1 MGKVFKALLPIAL
14 TVGGFIIGGPIGAAI
29 GSFIGATLSATLFK
43 PKLPKT
49 PLAQLD
55 RLNASLNPTAPR
67 TGAFGETAL
76 GTDIRYIYPSG
87 TDQRY
92 IDYIIA
98 VAAHKVES
106 IDELWIEDRLA
117 WSSSSGYAAWT
128 NVSGARLTVATR
140 TEGTAGNA
148 INIGGAWTGSA
159 RLTGCAYIH
168 VRIDRQGTKKTDS
181 PFSGGLASRI
191 TIKGKGMPLYD
202 PRLDTTRG
210 GSGSHRADD
219 QTTWATTTARNNPAL
234 QILAYLIGWKI
245 SGKLSV
251 GRGVPLDDI
260 DFDSFIT
267 AANACDEDIDLAG
280 GGTQNRYETAGMFS
294 EGDDADTILNAL
306 AVSCNAELRDY
317 NGRIGLFVK
326 VNDLAVPVASFS
338 DQNILSGF
346 RSSTGQVSAI
356 QNVVRGRY
364 TDPSNNALYQLV
376 DYPEVSLTSVDG
388 IERVLP
394 LDLPYVQEGRRAQR
408 IAKQALQ
415 RAQYSDTYEAEFD
428 VTALKCGTGDVVEI
442 SFEALGWSDKLF
454 RVISQSLTQ
463 NGRIAMQLRI
473 EDASIYAWEED
484 ETAPVTAAAPTT
496 FDPLNSG
503 AILAAANPLWDD
515 ITGDGKPEDGATLNR
530 PGNLLK
536 DSSFTLWTLQ
546 ANVTYGAAPAGSGW
560 GEPPSNPVLLIDL
573 ATILAAGSNFE
584 TERWPA
590 NAGERIYGT
599 ILAAAANAA
608 NQPIKHY
615 IAWYKA
621 DNTLIST
628 SAETTLDI
636 ATWVPSGVGGTY
648 RASTVTAV
656 APANTAFGRHV
667 IATTAVGTG
676 TWRVAFPLVSRHEP
690 GATVGAN
697 WSSNVTNRPTEL
709 TDGRVLAGLNSDGT
723 IKAGKVG
730 YTALSGDVLQ
740 EIVSATASN
749 ITATDTGAVML
760 SLEDVTVKPSQGG
773 YVHLILT
780 SDIRLT
786 PIASPGGRSVIYA
799 RLQRSPANAGTWTE
813 VQSWRLGATECP
825 TYYDSVLEANM
836 AVDNYEITISAAAQY
851 IDAPVSDGDY
861 DYRWLASKTSDGTGS
876 TPAST
881 SAGVAQN
888 AQGLAISTK
897 VAA

>member
-14 TVGGFIIGGPIGAAI
+14 TVGGYIIGGPIGAAI
-29 GSFIGATLSATLFK
+29 GSVIGATLNATVFK

-92 IDYIIA
+92 IDYIIG
-98 VAAHKVES
+98 VACHKVES

-117 WSSSSGYAAWT
+117 WSSSSGYASWT
-128 NVSGARLTVATR
+128 NVGGARLTVATR
-140 TEGTAGNA
+140 TKGTSGNA

-245 SGKLSV
+245 AGKLSV

-346 RSSTGQVSAI
+346 RSATGQVLSI
-356 QNVVRGRY
+356 PNVIRGRY

-442 SFEALGWSDKLF
+442 SFEALGWTDKLF

-463 NGRIAMQLRI
+463 NGRIAMQLRV

-496 FDPLNSG
+496 FDPLNAG

-515 ITGDGKPEDGATLNR
+515 VTGDGKPEDGATQNAV
-530 PGNLLK
+530 GSLLK
-536 DSSFTLWTLQ
+536 NTSFEAPGWTLGTGFSAYVNTTSGGWGESEQ
-546 ANVTYGAAPAGSGW
+546 ANV
-560 GEPPSNPVLLIDL
+560 LLVD
-573 ATILAAGSNFE
+573 
-584 TERWPA
+584 
-590 NAGERIYGT
+590 
-599 ILAAAANAA
+599 
-608 NQPIKHY
+608 
-615 IAWYKA
+615 
-621 DNTLIST
+621 
-628 SAETTLDI
+628 
-636 ATWVPSGVGGTY
+636 VP
-648 RASTVTAV
+648 
-656 APANTAFGRHV
+656 
-667 IATTAVGTG
+667 TAVGTY
-676 TWRVAFPLVSRHEP
+676 AFPNEFHPCAPERPVYWRGRAARSSDCNRDLIITFYFYDAGGNILTTEP
-690 GATVGAN
+690 QTIRASDAVTGGVFYDFAFFSTNAPTSAVYWRMVCEGCAGFGVGAWRMDRWYPTTTAWGATNGAD

-730 YTALSGDVLQ
+730 YTAMSADVLQ

-780 SDIRLT
+780 STIKLA
-786 PIASPGGRSVIYA
+786 PIASPGGLSVIYA

-813 VQSWRLGATECP
+813 VQSWLLGSAKCP
-825 TYYDSVLEANM
+825 TYIDDGVGD
-836 AVDNYEITISAAAQY
+836 AVDDYEITIGAAAQY
-851 IDAPVSDGDY
+851 IDVPGSDGDY
-861 DYRWLASKTSDGTGS
+861 DYRWLASKTSYGTGS

-881 SAGVAQN
+881 SAGIAQN
-888 AQGLAISTK
+888 AQGIAISTK
-897 VAA
+897 VAV